1 MGGTKSDRIALFLEF
16 LNNGTLEQKAAYN
29 DDSPIGREVHKEF
42 NKTLQAIVNG
52 YSVHK
57 AMLSSSNE
65 ECDHTAAEKADVI
78 MKKAFD
84 DICEYL
90 IQFRQRV
97 RSEVKSDI
105 TDIRDVN
112 TNSTNRFLLKIRTHF
127 NIPINSKKIFF
138 FTSKGWWKTAWLV
151 TFTSG
156 WRFWKS
162 QTWSIWVIRT
172 QHCTSFD
179 MR

>member
-16 LNNGTLEQKAAYN
+16 LNNGTPEQKAAYN
-29 DDSPIGREVHKEF
+29 DESPIGREVHKEF

-57 AMLSSSNE
+57 SMLSSSNE
-65 ECDHTAAEKADVI
+65 ECDHTADEKADVI

-112 TNSTNRFLLKIRTHF
+112 TYSTNQFLLKIDTHF
-127 NIPINSKKIFF
+127 NIPINSKKYFF
-138 FTSKGWWKTAWLV
+138 YFQRLK
-151 TFTSG
+151 
-156 WRFWKS
+156 
-162 QTWSIWVIRT
+162 I
-172 QHCTSFD
+172 HCAARYFYQWMKVLERSNLKHLSYSDTTLHII
-179 MR
+179 